1 MTRYYRPVPDHP
13 IAFLITFRC
22 YGTWLHG
29 DERGSTDPAH
39 RGFGDD
45 RTQRDDWRVAFER
58 RELRHAPVALDDH
71 RRALVARTIAE
82 VCRHRRWGLLA
93 QNVRTNHVHVLVSA
107 VGEPEL
113 VLNALK
119 SWCTR
124 RLRETGLCAPGQ
136 RMWSRHG
143 STVYVWTEEQLTRC
157 RSYVVDGQDEGPQ
170 P

>member
-1 MTRYYRPVPDHP
+1 MPNEP
-13 IAFLITFRC
+13 IAYPLTFRC

-29 DERGSTDPAH
+29 DDRGSMDPAH
-39 RGFGDD
+39 RSYGED
-45 RTQRDDWRVAFER
+45 RAPRDDWRAAFER
-58 RELRHAPVALDDH
+58 RELRHAPAALDDQQ
-71 RRALVARTIAE
+71 RALVEQTIAE
-82 VCRHRRWGLLA
+82 VCQYRQWRLLT

-124 RLRETGLCAPGQ
+124 RLREAGLCAAGQ

-143 STVYVWTEEQLTRC
+143 STVYVWTENELIRAAA
-157 RSYVVDGQDEGPQ
+157 YVIDGQDEKPNS
-170 P
+170 